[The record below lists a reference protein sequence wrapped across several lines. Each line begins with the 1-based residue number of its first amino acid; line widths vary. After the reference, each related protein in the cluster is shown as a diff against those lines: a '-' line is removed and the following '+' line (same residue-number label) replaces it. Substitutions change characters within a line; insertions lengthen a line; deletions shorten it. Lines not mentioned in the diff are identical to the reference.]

1 MEMET
6 ETYKKVEKE
15 TDVQTK
21 VLTELNMEAE
31 EKVRNKNLNN
41 MGVDVELEQG
51 WGVEDNLGRFI
62 GSDIFKHQYQYQQQ
76 VLGFMGNSKYKD
88 S

>member
-41 MGVDVELEQG
+41 MGVDVEL
-51 WGVEDNLGRFI
+51 
-62 GSDIFKHQYQYQQQ
+62 
-76 VLGFMGNSKYKD
+76 
-88 S
+88 